1 LRKIN
6 YGSELNKNRHSQT
19 PTVCDHYAG
28 SLRFA
33 EKALQYQTE
42 VGPKFEIT
50 LDLEDGAK
58 RGGEEKLAD
67 EFIEI
72 ITSKKNSFRK
82 TGLRLPEYRH
92 PLFEK
97 IASRVLS
104 TISPILHHLTIPKIK
119 DSDEYFRIR
128 DLLTNIISVNNTSL
142 PPLRILFETHSIFPD
157 LDVISKDPSVQS
169 IELGI
174 MDFIS
179 SMNGII
185 PMDECRDLHE
195 FNNPL
200 INHIKSLLSLGAAR
214 NKKLATHNVCR
225 EYKNEKVI
233 RQFCIKAKSL
243 GFGRMWS
250 IHPNQIPVIL
260 EVFTP
265 SRSEITE
272 ACAILQKAMEHDW
285 APIAYDSTLH
295 DGASYRY
302 YYALLQRAETL
313 QVPLPVP
320 LTHFSDN
327 PL

>member
-1 LRKIN
+1 
-6 YGSELNKNRHSQT
+6 LNNNRHSKT

-33 EKALQYQTE
+33 EKALQYQNE

-58 RGGEEKLAD
+58 RGEEEKLAD

-72 ITSKKNSFRK
+72 MASKKNSLKK
-82 TGLRLPEYRH
+82 TGVRLPEYRH

-97 IASRVLS
+97 IAAKVLRS
-104 TISPILHHLTIPKIK
+104 VSPILHHLTIPKITN
-119 DSDEYFRIR
+119 SGEYFKIKDVLTSIIR
-128 DLLTNIISVNNTSL
+128 KNDTNL
-142 PPLRILFETHSIFPD
+142 PPLRILFETHSIFSD

-185 PMDECRDLHE
+185 PMDECRGLQE
-195 FNNPL
+195 FSNPL
-200 INHIKSLLSLGAAR
+200 INHIKSLLSLSAAK
-214 NKKLATHNVCR
+214 NEKLATHSVCR
-225 EYKNEKVI
+225 EYKDEKVI

-243 GFGRMWS
+243 GFGRIWS

-265 SRSEITE
+265 SLSEVAE
-272 ACAILQKAMEHDW
+272 ACEILEKAMEHDW
-285 APIAYDSTLH
+285 GPIAYDSTLH

-302 YYALLQRAETL
+302 YYALLQRAEIL
-313 QVPLPVP
+313 QVPLPVD
-320 LTHFSDN
+320 LSRFSDN